1 MRKGKVNR
9 IIRMREQRRR
19 RLFFRILFMA
29 KWECWELSD
38 AIYPANFFCICLAF
52 HGEPLIPNW
61 FIRAFVIYSSLTM
74 LARLP
79 SVPAFEIKLEIR
91 GEKMRRNEEGV
102 FKLFFQ
108 FSNSRG
114 GWKLSLFPQMR
125 EYDEMEMNSMDFF
138 PALKIRGNQLLIFL
152 HLTVPMPGGEKYA
165 R

>member
-9 IIRMREQRRR
+9 IICGNREEEDYFSGFCLWQSESVENCPMWYILRFFLHLP
-19 RLFFRILFMA
+19 RLSWRTV
-29 KWECWELSD
+29 
-38 AIYPANFFCICLAF
+38 N
-52 HGEPLIPNW
+52 PNW
-61 FIRAFVIYSSLTM
+61 FIRAFVIYSSLKM

-79 SVPAFEIKLEIR
+79 SIPAFEIKLEIR